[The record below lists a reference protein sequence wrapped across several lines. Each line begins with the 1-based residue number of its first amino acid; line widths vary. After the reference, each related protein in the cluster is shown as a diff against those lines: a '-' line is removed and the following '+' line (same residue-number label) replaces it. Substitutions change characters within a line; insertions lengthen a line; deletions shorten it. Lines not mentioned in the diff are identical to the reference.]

1 MSPLVMT
8 LLILLIVFVALLSG
22 KVGYG
27 TVGGGAAEVLTK
39 NAGRIERRYGKKVE
53 IKYILDLRE
62 FPGDPLGD
70 RVVHD
75 FSVIENDPE
84 ISIVLEMM
92 GGIHPACDFSAAALR
107 AGKSVVTSNKAVVE
121 HCGAELLS
129 IAAENKVRYLYEA
142 SVGGGIPVLNPLI
155 HCITGQNTVTEINGI
170 LNGTTN
176 YILTRMRE
184 EGLDYDE
191 VLADAQR
198 LGYAEADPSADVDG
212 FDACRKICILAA
224 IASGKMIPMD
234 KVRVR
239 GIREITQEHIA
250 KANEMGARIR
260 LVARAVLP
268 EDGCVCLSVEPYYVR
283 RDNPLYGVDDV
294 FNAVSV
300 TGDSV
305 GEVMFY
311 GKGAGKLPTASAVV
325 ADVLDIVARG
335 DSFAADE
342 NIMFTVA
349 PEAYSDKLPEKY
361 ALSTEQTLGT
371 PVFA

>member
-1 MSPLVMT
+1 MKDVT
-8 LLILLIVFVALLSG
+8 YVAIL
-22 KVGYG
+22 GYG

-84 ISIVLEMM
+84 ISSVLEMM

-239 GIREITQEHIA
+239 GIREITQKHIA

>member
-1 MSPLVMT
+1 MKEVT
-8 LLILLIVFVALLSG
+8 YVAIL
-22 KVGYG
+22 GYG
-27 TVGGGAAEVLTK
+27 TVGSGAAEVLTS
-39 NAGRIERRYGKKVE
+39 NAERIERRYGKRVE

-62 FPGDPLGD
+62 FPEDPLGD

-75 FSVIENDPE
+75 FSVIEHDPE
-84 ISIVLEMM
+84 VSIVLEMM
-92 GGIHPACDFSAAALR
+92 GGIHPAYDFSAAAIR

-121 HCGAELLS
+121 KCGAELLGL
-129 IAAENKVRYLYEA
+129 AAENRVRYLYEA

-184 EGLDYDE
+184 EGLGYDE
-191 VLADAQR
+191 VLSDAQR

-212 FDACRKICILAA
+212 YDACRKICILAA
-224 IASGKMIPMD
+224 IASGKMIPME

-239 GIREITQEHIA
+239 GIRDITPEHIRA
-250 KANEMGARIR
+250 ANEKDARIR
-260 LVARAVLP
+260 LVARAVFP
-268 EDGCVCLSVEPYYVR
+268 EDGMVCLSVEPYYVR

-294 FNAVSV
+294 FNAVTV

-311 GKGAGKLPTASAVV
+311 GKGAGKLPTASAVIS
-325 ADVLDIVARG
+325 DVLDIVSRG
-335 DSFAADE
+335 ESFAADE
-342 NIMFTVA
+342 NIMFSVE
-349 PEAYSDKLPEKY
+349 PGAYSDKLPEKY

-371 PVFA
+371 PVFDRI

>member
-1 MSPLVMT
+1 M
-8 LLILLIVFVALLSG
+8 
-22 KVGYG
+22 
-27 TVGGGAAEVLTK
+27 
-39 NAGRIERRYGKKVE
+39 
-53 IKYILDLRE
+53 
-62 FPGDPLGD
+62 
-70 RVVHD
+70 
-75 FSVIENDPE
+75 
-84 ISIVLEMM
+84 
-92 GGIHPACDFSAAALR
+92 
-107 AGKSVVTSNKAVVE
+107 
-121 HCGAELLS
+121 
-129 IAAENKVRYLYEA
+129 
-142 SVGGGIPVLNPLI
+142 LNPLI

-184 EGLDYDE
+184 EGLGYDE

-250 KANEMGARIR
+250 KANETGTRIR

-268 EDGCVCLSVEPYYVR
+268 EDGSVCLSVEPYYVR

-335 DSFAADE
+335 DSFASDE
-342 NIMFTVA
+342 NIMFTET
-349 PEAYSDKLPEKY
+349 PEAYSDTLPEKY
-361 ALSTEQTLGT
+361 ALSTEQTLGV
-371 PVFA
+371 PVFGK

>member
-1 MSPLVMT
+1 MRL
-8 LLILLIVFVALLSG
+8 
-22 KVGYG
+22 
-27 TVGGGAAEVLTK
+27 
-39 NAGRIERRYGKKVE
+39 
-53 IKYILDLRE
+53 
-62 FPGDPLGD
+62 
-70 RVVHD
+70 
-75 FSVIENDPE
+75 
-84 ISIVLEMM
+84 
-92 GGIHPACDFSAAALR
+92 FSAAALR

-250 KANEMGARIR
+250 KANEMGGENTSRRKSGAARGR
-260 LVARAVLP
+260 LRLPLCRAVLCP
-268 EDGCVCLSVEPYYVR
+268 PR
-283 RDNPLYGVDDV
+283 
-294 FNAVSV
+294 
-300 TGDSV
+300 
-305 GEVMFY
+305 
-311 GKGAGKLPTASAVV
+311 
-325 ADVLDIVARG
+325 
-335 DSFAADE
+335 
-342 NIMFTVA
+342 
-349 PEAYSDKLPEKY
+349 
-361 ALSTEQTLGT
+361 
-371 PVFA
+371 

>member
-1 MSPLVMT
+1 
-8 LLILLIVFVALLSG
+8 
-22 KVGYG
+22 
-27 TVGGGAAEVLTK
+27 
-39 NAGRIERRYGKKVE
+39 
-53 IKYILDLRE
+53 
-62 FPGDPLGD
+62 
-70 RVVHD
+70 
-75 FSVIENDPE
+75 
-84 ISIVLEMM
+84 
-92 GGIHPACDFSAAALR
+92 
-107 AGKSVVTSNKAVVE
+107 
-121 HCGAELLS
+121 
-129 IAAENKVRYLYEA
+129 
-142 SVGGGIPVLNPLI
+142 
-155 HCITGQNTVTEINGI
+155 
-170 LNGTTN
+170 
-176 YILTRMRE
+176 
-184 EGLDYDE
+184 
-191 VLADAQR
+191 
-198 LGYAEADPSADVDG
+198 DG

>member
-1 MSPLVMT
+1 MEEGIKNT
-8 LLILLIVFVALLSG
+8 EAFVALTGNSETNILACL
-22 KVGYG
+22 
-27 TVGGGAAEVLTK
+27 AAK
-39 NAGRIERRYGKKVE
+39 R
-53 IKYILDLRE
+53 
-62 FPGDPLGD
+62 
-70 RVVHD
+70 
-75 FSVIENDPE
+75 
-84 ISIVLEMM
+84 M
-92 GGIHPACDFSAAALR
+92 G
-107 AGKSVVTSNKAVVE
+107 V
-121 HCGAELLS
+121 
-129 IAAENKVRYLYEA
+129 
-142 SVGGGIPVLNPLI
+142 
-155 HCITGQNTVTEINGI
+155 TGQNTVTEINGI

-239 GIREITQEHIA
+239 GIREITQKHIA

-300 TGDSV
+300 TGDWV